1 MNINFSG
8 NNYRRSIQAMNRQ
21 QSLISI
27 LLNKQKAGNAGMRD
41 LFLRTNN
48 SINDIGLYTASSKKV
63 CGYVSNAILDMINFE
78 YRDCKGQTADSFT
91 FGGVEYLKSKIPSV
105 SADRCSE
112 IKAENNTVVFQTGKY
127 YKFTDEYGKT
137 HVLSCS
143 YDRLKQP
150 YSDTSR
156 GIVDDTSYNVGKFWS
171 MLAKDGTYIGSYY
184 SLDME
189 RKLLNDAGITEGFF
203 SVRVGDHKQEYF
215 YSNGNAGTAVPKWRY
230 DNTYKMFMTYNE
242 AAFKDYEPGSVFKIG
257 GKEYVL
263 SADKKLDIPYGADI
277 YDIEYPP
284 KNK

>member
-8 NNYRRSIQAMNRQ
+8 YNYRRSIQAINRQ

-48 SINDIGLYTASSKKV
+48 SVNDIGLYTASSKKV
-63 CGYVSNAILDMINFE
+63 SGYVSNAILDMINFE

-91 FGGVEYLKSKIPSV
+91 FGGMEYPKSRIPSV
-105 SADRCSE
+105 IADRCSE

-189 RKLLNDAGITEGFF
+189 KKLLNDAGITGGFF
-203 SVRVGDHKQEYF
+203 SVQVGDHKQEYY
-215 YSNGNAGTAVPKWRY
+215 YSNGNAGTTVPKWRY

-242 AAFKDYEPGSVFKIG
+242 AAFKDYDPGSVFKVG

-263 SADKKLDIPYGADI
+263 NADKKLDIPYGADI

-284 KNK
+284 RNK

>member
-8 NNYRRSIQAMNRQ
+8 YNYRRSIQAMNRQ

-27 LLNKQKAGNAGMRD
+27 LLNKRKAGNTGMRD

-48 SINDIGLYTASSKKV
+48 SVNEIGLYTASSKKV
-63 CGYVSNAILDMINFE
+63 SGYVSNTILDMINFE

-91 FGGVEYLKSKIPSV
+91 FGGVKYPKSKIPSV